1 MRNRLQRMGIG
12 PLLLGLLLADFAS
25 EGARAQSHAWI
36 RGTVLDAK
44 GARIPGAQVFL
55 RHNQRT
61 VASTLSNDLGEFTLA
76 NIPRGTYELIV
87 HARGFAER
95 RLPVRIVT
103 AEEETRLHVT
113 LEVEPFTEALTV
125 TGEGGVI
132 DEAARAVQS
141 VSVITSDQV
150 AVRAKAVLA
159 QAVNEEVGV
168 HLQRTSPTIAG
179 VFIRGLGGNK
189 VNFYVDGIRYST
201 SAMRSGIHTFLS
213 LLDPTHVE
221 AIEVLRG
228 PRSAD
233 YGSDALGG
241 SFQLLTW
248 APPLAT
254 DRRIWHGSWAT
265 TMNTADW
272 SVGSNLR
279 AGLGMRTFGLVLN
292 TVGRRVNTL
301 RPGRGLDSHSAVT
314 RFLGLPSSVLYGP
327 RLPDTG
333 FTQYGGSMN
342 LLWAPT
348 PASSVRVHYQRA
360 QQDGGKRFDQLL
372 GGDGNLIADLRNLML
387 DFFYVRYDR
396 QAFAGMDYLALSY
409 SFTTQRE
416 ERVNQGGSGNPRA
429 AIVHEYEKMRVHGF
443 QARAETFWR
452 RHVLRLGGEVYS
464 ERMRAPAF
472 AVNPVTLRVT
482 LRRPRVPDRAHYA
495 HGGVYILDV
504 FEPRQ
509 GWVKLIGG
517 LRVSGAHY
525 RVRAEDAPI
534 VEGRP
539 LWPSDALRVWDVSGR
554 AGVLIPLGNSLS
566 VSLHF
571 SRGFRAP
578 SMTDLGTLGLTGSG
592 FEVSHRDVASLGGF
606 VGSTADRT
614 AVSTGRPVAPLKPEL
629 SWSYDVS
636 VRYRH
641 ARFRGEL
648 TTFLNDIT
656 RMIAKQ
662 ALILPPGAVGL
673 SLGGEPIIAQMPNGT
688 VFVAASSA
696 PVLVRVNFGD
706 ARFWGI
712 EYTGTLELS
721 QRWNLDILYTYIS
734 AKDRSTGQPPN
745 IEASL
750 PAPDAWLRVRYMP
763 TRRFWIEPYLHA
775 AARQTRLSTL
785 ALEDRRTGAMRSR
798 ASIASFF
805 RNGATVRGLVA
816 PGPDGRL
823 GTDDDVLIPTGETL
837 VQVQDRVLGPGVQSA
852 PLYRAIPG
860 YVVFSIRSGFRIGE
874 NHHLILDVENVTDR
888 NYRGVTWG
896 MDAPG
901 RSLFL
906 RYQYTF

>member
-1 MRNRLQRMGIG
+1 MTTYVHRVGIG
-12 PLLLGLLLADFAS
+12 LLLLGLPLTDLVF
-25 EGARAQSHAWI
+25 GGTRAHSHAGI
-36 RGTVLDAK
+36 RGVVLDAK

-55 RHNQRT
+55 RHHQRP
-61 VASTLSNDLGEFTLA
+61 VASTFSNEVGEFA
-76 NIPRGTYELIV
+76 FHDVPRGVYELIV

-95 RLPVRIVT
+95 RLPIRIAT
-103 AEEETRLHVT
+103 AEEVRLHVT
-113 LEVEPFTEALTV
+113 LEVEPLTEALTV
-125 TGEGGVI
+125 TGEGGFI
-132 DEAARAVQS
+132 EETARTVQS
-141 VSVITSDQV
+141 VSVITADQV
-150 AVRAKAVLA
+150 VVRAKAVLA
-159 QAVNEEVGV
+159 QAVSEEVGV

-189 VNFYVDGIRYST
+189 VNVYVDGVRYST

-221 AIEVLRG
+221 AIEILRG

-241 SFQLLTW
+241 SFQLLTQ
-248 APPLAT
+248 APPLAA
-254 DRRIWHGSWAT
+254 DRRSWHGSWAM
-265 TMNTADW
+265 TMNTADG
-272 SVGSNLR
+272 SMGSNLR
-279 AGLGMRTFGLVLN
+279 AGMGVRTFGVLFN

-301 RPGRGLDSHSAVT
+301 RPGRGVDSHSAVT

-342 LLWAPT
+342 LMWAPT
-348 PASSVRVHYQRA
+348 PASSVRIHYQRA

-387 DFFYVRYDR
+387 DFFYVRYTR
-396 QAFAGMDYLALSY
+396 QAFAGMDHLALSY
-409 SFTTQRE
+409 SFTAQRE
-416 ERVNQGGSGNPRA
+416 ERVNQGGNGNPRA
-429 AIVHEYEKMRVHGF
+429 AIVHEYERMHVHGF

-452 RHVLRLGGEVYS
+452 RHFLRLGGEMYH

-472 AVNPVTLRVT
+472 ALNPVTLGITV
-482 LRRPRVPDRAHYA
+482 RRPRVPDRARYA

-509 GWVKLIGG
+509 GSVKLIGG

-525 RVRAEDAPI
+525 RARAEDAPL
-534 VEGRP
+534 VSGRP
-539 LWPSDALRVWDVSGR
+539 LWPSDVLRVWDVSGR
-554 AGVLIPLGNSLS
+554 AGILIPLGNSLS
-566 VSLHF
+566 LSLHIG
-571 SRGFRAP
+571 RGFRAP
-578 SMTDLGTLGLTGSG
+578 NMTDLGTLGLTGSG
-592 FEVSHRDVASLGGF
+592 FEVSARDVASLGGF
-606 VGSTADRT
+606 IGSTADRT

-629 SWSYDVS
+629 SQSYDLS
-636 VRYRH
+636 VRYRR

-648 TTFLNDIT
+648 TVFVNDIT
-656 RMIAKQ
+656 RMMTKQ

-673 SLGGEPIIAQMPNGT
+673 SLGGEPIIAQTPNGT
-688 VFVAASSA
+688 VFVAASST
-696 PVLVRVNFGD
+696 PVLVRANFGD

-712 EYTGTLELS
+712 EPRGTLELS
-721 QRWNLDILYTYIS
+721 TRWSLDILGTYLS
-734 AKDRSTGQPPN
+734 GKDRRTGQPPN

-750 PAPDAWLRVRYMP
+750 PAPDAWIRLRYAP
-763 TRRFWIEPYLHA
+763 TRRFWIEPYLHM

-837 VQVQDRVLGPGVQSA
+837 AQVQDRVLGPGVDSA

-860 YVVFSIRSGFRIGE
+860 YVVVNVRSGFRLGE
-874 NHHLILDVENVTDR
+874 NHQVILEAENLTDR
-888 NYRGVTWG
+888 NYRGISWG